1 MNPIDHLPVSTI
13 PSDEVLET
21 DGDDVALDIN
31 NNELVDSETNF
42 PVKKALAVIGL
53 IVIVN
58 IVAWIA
64 AGIVYKQYM
73 PNAVALL
80 VVAYTLGL
88 RHALDADHIAA
99 IDNVTRRLVQEKQ
112 KPVTVG
118 FFFALGHSTIVIIAT
133 MLVAAVSS
141 SIQANFESYREI
153 SGIIGG
159 SISAAFLLLIGTINC
174 VSVYMITKDLKAMRN
189 KKRND
194 NEEVD
199 WEKLLDNAGFFS
211 RVFGKHLFRVINA
224 PYKMYFIGFLFGL
237 GFDTASEV
245 ALLGIA
251 ALQAVNGTHTWL
263 ILFLPILFTCGM
275 TLLDTTDGILM
286 LGVYGWASITPR
298 KKIYYN
304 LIITVM
310 SAAFAI
316 FIALLQ
322 IFGIFQSVYDL
333 SGGFWDFISSAG
345 DSFLAIGVALI
356 ASLIAGFIL
365 SRILCY
371 YYAPNDD
378 RVSTDIAR
386 DKIFTDYIENDCDG
400 NGRTQSESSKNLID
414 NQYVSPVDLRSINPR
429 VHQAVDD
436 DNFANN
442 SRIST
447 I

>member
-1 MNPIDHLPVSTI
+1 MNPIDHPPVSTI

-21 DGDDVALDIN
+21 DGNDVALDVN
-31 NNELVDSETNF
+31 NNEIDDEETKF

-58 IVAWIA
+58 IVAWIT

-99 IDNVTRRLVQEKQ
+99 IDNVTRRLVQSKQ

-141 SIQANFESYREI
+141 SIQANFESYGEI

-159 SISAAFLLLIGTINC
+159 SISAAFLLLIGIING
-174 VSVYMITKDLKAMRN
+174 VSVYMITRDLKAMRN

-194 NEEVD
+194 NEKVD
-199 WEKLLDNAGFFS
+199 WEKMLDNAGFFS

-224 PYKMYFIGFLFGL
+224 PYKMYFVGFLFGL

-345 DSFLAIGVALI
+345 DNFLAIGVALI

-371 YYAPNDD
+371 YYAPDDD
-378 RVSTDIAR
+378 RVSTDIVR
-386 DKIFTDYIENDCDG
+386 DKIHTDDIENDCDS
-400 NGRTQSESSKNLID
+400 NQITQSESTKNLID
-414 NQYVSPVDLRSINPR
+414 NQYVSPIDLGSINLG
-429 VHQAVDD
+429 VHRAVDD
-436 DNFANN
+436 DNFVNN